1 MSTVLIR
8 PGVNVTL
15 RPSPPTL
22 GAPTDTGVWFVVG
35 LADQG
40 PLTPTLLS
48 SMSDYANIFGARV
61 SYSVVYDALDVYFR
75 EGGAH
80 AYLKR
85 VVGPAALTATK
96 NLLDAGAAISLVAS
110 ALGPGVSGNNISVGV
125 RAGQGAG
132 TFVIFNVVGG
142 VEVETSPDLLDN
154 PTAILWAQNSAYIR
168 LAAGPSANDPAV
180 VAASALAGGNDDRN
194 NITDAQWQA
203 ALDSITSDFGPGQ
216 VSAPGRTSDI
226 GHQQLV
232 DHAGKHQRVAI
243 LDAPDTSTV
252 ATLTASALGARVG
265 SSSKFGAMFWP
276 WLTVPGIVSGSVRN
290 VPPSALIAGLLG
302 RNDSGGLGPDQAA
315 AGDQGVSLFTTALS
329 QPALSDTVRQS
340 LNQAGV
346 DVIRSIYGTFRNYG
360 WRSLVDPVAEQDWV
374 NFGCGRLYMS
384 IAANAQALA
393 ENYMFDKL
401 DGKGNTIAL
410 FNGSLTGMLQGYYNN
425 GDLYGASAGD
435 AFFVDTGPTVNTPT
449 TIANHE
455 LHAVLNVRMSEFA
468 EMVQIEVYKKPITAP

>member
-35 LADQG
+35 LADGG
-40 PLTPTLLS
+40 PLVPTLIR
-48 SMSDYANIFGARV
+48 SMADYMNIFGQRV

-75 EGGAH
+75 EGGGS

-85 VVGPAALTATK
+85 VVGPAAVTATK
-96 NLLDAGAAISLVAS
+96 NLLDAGAAVALIAS
-110 ALGPGVSGNNISVGV
+110 ALGPGASGNSVSVGV
-125 RAGQGAG
+125 RAGQGPG
-132 TFVIFNVVGG
+132 TFVVFNVVGG

-168 LAAGPSANDPAV
+168 LAAGPSANDPAP
-180 VAASALAGGNDDRN
+180 AAAAVLAGGNDDRA

-203 ALDSITSDFGPGQ
+203 ALDMITSDFGPGQ

-252 ATLTASALGARVG
+252 ATLTASANGAKVG

-276 WLTVPGIVSGSVRN
+276 WLVVPGIVSGSTRS

-302 RNDSGGLGPDQAA
+302 RNDGAGLGPDQAA
-315 AGDQGVSLFTTALS
+315 AGDNGVSLFTTSLS
-329 QPALSDTVRQS
+329 QPALSDSVRQQ
-340 LNQAGV
+340 LNTAGI
-346 DVIRSIYGTFRNYG
+346 DVIRNLYGTYRNYG
-360 WRSLVDPVAEQDWV
+360 WRSLSDPTSEADWL

-384 IAANAQALA
+384 IAANAQAIA
-393 ENYMFDKL
+393 ESFIFDKL
-401 DGKGNTIAL
+401 DGAGLTINR
-410 FNGSLTGMLQGYYNN
+410 FNGALTGLLAGYYAN
-425 GDLYGASAGD
+425 GDLYGASPAD
-435 AFFVDTGPTVNTPT
+435 AFFVDTGPKVNTAT

-455 LHAVLNVRMSEFA
+455 LHAILNVRMSEFA
-468 EMVQIEVYKKPITAP
+468 EMIQIEVYKRPISG